1 MKSLFNKVAQP
12 RVIPVQPHQRFFN
25 RLLHRFN
32 CLLQRFLAPLSSAVL
47 LLPIVLVSLFFAP
60 TAPAYAQSAT
70 LTPRQVVEYAL
81 TLEKLEADFYRR
93 AIAAAQNG
101 PLAGAPQVAKD
112 ALVSYG
118 SDEAQHVTDLSAVLK
133 ALGGNPDAIMLPANP
148 NYSAIL
154 GRDPFAN
161 PTDLLLAG
169 QYVEDLGVAA
179 YKGQVQNLLAAGEAG
194 KTVLAGAL
202 EIHTVEARHAAGI
215 RFLRQ
220 TLLGADVRPWIQSDS
235 EVIYNESRGTAP
247 VSMESQTKQ
256 TSGGSVIPF
265 GSDAFDGYA
274 TREEVLALVG
284 PILTPAQQPTMQQP
298 RPTPPRSSSDKPAPA
313 QPTSV
318 RALW

>member
-1 MKSLFNKVAQP
+1 MISFNWITEQILCLRNSLQQFSSPAVTAIHTSITTSS
-12 RVIPVQPHQRFFN
+12 RVLSVILASLLFSIALIP
-25 RLLHRFN
+25 
-32 CLLQRFLAPLSSAVL
+32 A
-47 LLPIVLVSLFFAP
+47 
-60 TAPAYAQSAT
+60 APAQAQSAT

-93 AIAAAQNG
+93 AIAAAQSG
-101 PLAGAPQVAKD
+101 PLSSAPQIAKN

-118 SDEAQHVTDLSAVLK
+118 QDEAQHVTDLSAVLRS
-133 ALGGNPDAIMLPANP
+133 LGGNPDAIVLPANP

-161 PTDLLLAG
+161 PADLLMAG

-202 EIHTVEARHAAGI
+202 EIHSVEARHAAGI

-220 TLLGADVRPWIQSDS
+220 MLGADVRPWISNAKS
-235 EVIYNESRGTAP
+235 VIYNENR
-247 VSMESQTKQ
+247 
-256 TSGGSVIPF
+256 GGSPIPF
-265 GSDAFDGYA
+265 GSEAFDGYA

-284 PILTPAQQPTMQQP
+284 PILA
-298 RPTPPRSSSDKPAPA
+298 
-313 QPTSV
+313 V
-318 RALW
+318 R